1 MLLSYLVAWKQN
13 HSLHTQSSFH
23 SCDLPYGVWDLHFW
37 QMLGHTLYI
46 YAVCP
51 LDNNKRP
58 ILIRIIVTFH
68 AKTYYNGFP
77 FSNGIRFRTRLKEIC
92 IRSNDLGHLFKK
104 ICIPL
109 NGLIA
114 RSIET
119 SSRSSDLL
127 THSIKTSNQ
136 PTNQHFC
143 AHEINYSR
151 WCRKCRRTGTTKW
164 VPQKVTPEY
173 HRNPKIICCVFLTSN
188 TTNQSQN

>member
-1 MLLSYLVAWKQN
+1 
-13 HSLHTQSSFH
+13 
-23 SCDLPYGVWDLHFW
+23 
-37 QMLGHTLYI
+37 MLGHTLYI

-104 ICIPL
+104 ICIRL

-127 THSIKTSNQ
+127 TPSIKTSNR
-136 PTNQHFC
+136 PTNQPTFLC
-143 AHEINYSR
+143 PQDKLFKMVQKMQTYRYDKMS
-151 WCRKCRRTGTTKW
+151 TTKGHPW
-164 VPQKVTPEY
+164 VPQESQDYVLCFSNVK
-173 HRNPKIICCVFLTSN
+173 HNKPKSKLNCPRLTFRL
-188 TTNQSQN
+188 TTHQYGTWCEIWCSP